1 MYSLYNGKGNQFWK
15 TWKGKV
21 CGSEKAKVNIEGASA
36 DISASEI
43 FKLHFEK
50 ACSTV
55 DIDYEK
61 CMQQKFNELLNIR
74 RRNNTL
80 YYNNYLDRSVFNAML
95 IDMAV
100 SKLNNSTAVG
110 VDHLQKQ
117 HLIYAHPMLYSI
129 LAKLFY
135 FMLAISYVPDQFG
148 NGIVIPIQKDTGIRG
163 IQKPDNFRGISIN
176 PLLSKVFEYCVL
188 FIFGKYLTTNDRQ
201 FGFKESSG
209 CTHAIF
215 TVRNVIDFY
224 VNNNSTVNI
233 SCIDVSKA
241 FDKMSHS
248 CLFFKLLEK
257 SVPTCLIFLLRN
269 WYSKLSSI
277 VCHENVFSSE
287 FKNKCGVR
295 QGGVLSPILFSVYVD
310 NVLKSLSNLGC
321 TMNGISYGSIMY
333 ADDLLLAAPSI
344 RELRQM
350 ITICCNEL
358 DAINLTIN
366 TKKSCWLRIGPRFSL
381 ECESI
386 SCKYG
391 TIPQVT
397 ETRYLGIYLI
407 AGKVFKVSFV
417 HAKCNFYSS
426 FNALYSKM
434 GNVLNINVIVHLLTT
449 ISLPMLTYGIE
460 SLTLNK
466 STLNNLENT
475 FNRALYK
482 IFKVSDA
489 GSMHVCKEMFG
500 IRSITEL
507 YYAKLNN
514 FKEKLNSS
522 NNNILKNLLASS

>member
-1 MYSLYNGKGNQFWK
+1 M
-15 TWKGKV
+15 
-21 CGSEKAKVNIEGASA
+21 
-36 DISASEI
+36 
-43 FKLHFEK
+43 
-50 ACSTV
+50 
-55 DIDYEK
+55 
-61 CMQQKFNELLNIR
+61 
-74 RRNNTL
+74 
-80 YYNNYLDRSVFNAML
+80 
-95 IDMAV
+95 
-100 SKLNNSTAVG
+100 
-110 VDHLQKQ
+110 
-117 HLIYAHPMLYSI
+117 
-129 LAKLFY
+129 
-135 FMLAISYVPDQFG
+135 
-148 NGIVIPIQKDTGIRG
+148 
-163 IQKPDNFRGISIN
+163 
-176 PLLSKVFEYCVL
+176 
-188 FIFGKYLTTNDRQ
+188 
-201 FGFKESSG
+201 
-209 CTHAIF
+209 
-215 TVRNVIDFY
+215 RNVIDFY
-224 VNNNSTVNI
+224 VSNNSTVNI

-295 QGGVLSPILFSVYVD
+295 QEGLFSPILFSVYVD